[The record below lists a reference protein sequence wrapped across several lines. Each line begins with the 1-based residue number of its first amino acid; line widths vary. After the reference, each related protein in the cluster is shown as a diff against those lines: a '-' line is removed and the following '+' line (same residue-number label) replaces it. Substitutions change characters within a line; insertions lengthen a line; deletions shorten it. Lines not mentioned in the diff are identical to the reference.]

1 MRKLKKIEVLRELL
15 NENISILR
23 CPVCKKSI
31 KYIKESSV
39 LCENN
44 HCFNISKKGYSGI
57 NELDKYYMDYFK
69 CDKLTD
75 KYLRKIIKGKQ
86 TYIKESNNKINKLAY
101 KYYYENVFIIKNN
114 NLDLDIY
121 LNKRNYTNAYEN
133 YLYDMDISL
142 ELKKIT

>member
-1 MRKLKKIEVLRELL
+1 
-15 NENISILR
+15 
-23 CPVCKKSI
+23 
-31 KYIKESSV
+31 
-39 LCENN
+39 
-44 HCFNISKKGYSGI
+44 
-57 NELDKYYMDYFK
+57 MDYFK
-69 CDKLTD
+69 CDKLID

-101 KYYYENVFIIKNN
+101 KYYYKNVFIIKNN
-114 NLDLDIY
+114 NLELDIY